1 MFTER
6 DYSLS
11 EVISS
16 TVAHAVTLLKSYMPD
31 VDPEL
36 LRKEYRC
43 KDDDERDALIESAFD
58 AAQHLLYEYDFSMPN
73 NQDSPSVQSSD
84 VTFYCMLQ

>member
-1 MFTER
+1 MFTEW

-43 KDDDERDALIESAFD
+43 KDDDERDALIESAPNTYYMNMIFLCPIIRIVR
-58 AAQHLLYEYDFSMPN
+58 ASSLLM
-73 NQDSPSVQSSD
+73 
-84 VTFYCMLQ
+84 